1 MSGAFQYRPKFKDIR
16 IRPPKP
22 GEEERPANDG
32 LGLKPG
38 QRPCEWAGCRAAATS
53 RAPKSRDM
61 LNEHYW
67 FCQAH
72 AGEYN
77 RSWDFFA
84 GMNEAQVRAAQEAR
98 MVGERP
104 TWQFKASRFSRE
116 AALFASKMGSGAA
129 SKGAGA
135 YADPLGVFTASQMN
149 TDRGRP
155 EKAAPARKLGRLEQR
170 AMDELDLEAGADSAA
185 IRSRY
190 LELVKRFH
198 PDSNGGDRSTEQKL
212 ARVIRAYK
220 TLQAAKLV

>member
-1 MSGAFQYRPKFKDIR
+1 
-16 IRPPKP
+16 
-22 GEEERPANDG
+22 
-32 LGLKPG
+32 
-38 QRPCEWAGCRAAATS
+38 
-53 RAPKSRDM
+53 M

-98 MVGERP
+98 MVGDRP

-116 AALFASKMGSGAA
+116 AASFAAKMGTGASA
-129 SKGAGA
+129 KGAGA
-135 YADPLGVFTASQMN
+135 YADPLGVFQAAEARTAQK
-149 TDRGRP
+149 P
-155 EKAAPARKLGRLEQR
+155 AARRLGRLEQR

-185 IRSRY
+185 IRARY
-190 LELVKRFH
+190 LEMVKRFH

-212 ARVIRAYK
+212 SRVIRAYK